1 MPKGFPRFTL
11 QPHMQGVENGLNALL
26 PCKAEGDPE
35 PTITWLKDM
44 RPIDLSNP
52 RYKFYQGCK
61 YQFDILIYYVLDR
74 QSINFFLI
82 NCQL

>member
-1 MPKGFPRFTL
+1 MQSDYIIEYYIIFAEDEMPKGFPRFTL

-61 YQFDILIYYVLDR
+61 YQFDI
-74 QSINFFLI
+74 
-82 NCQL
+82 